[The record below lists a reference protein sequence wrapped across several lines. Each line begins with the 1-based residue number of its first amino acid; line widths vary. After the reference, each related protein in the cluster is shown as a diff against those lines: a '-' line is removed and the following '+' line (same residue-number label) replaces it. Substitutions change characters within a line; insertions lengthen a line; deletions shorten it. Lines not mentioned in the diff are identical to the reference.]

1 MGIKTFIF
9 GVLLLFSASFAEE
22 DYDKAVSKY
31 KDFPADI
38 DEEARWAEPY
48 GETYLPYNRCRN
60 VQNFEIVRVDG

>member
-1 MGIKTFIF
+1 MRKEPFIF
-9 GVLLLFSASFAEE
+9 SVFLLYSIAFAEE

-60 VQNFEIVRVDG
+60 VQNFENVRVDG